1 MEAPVK
7 FMEGRPRVLFFG
19 MQGSFS
25 LLSLRALLESGIE
38 VCAVVIPGDQAE
50 GFGSDQLP
58 LYRREPVRP
67 ARSTLPVL
75 NSSRESSI
83 VQLAWRREIPLWEV
97 HRLSDP
103 VVVSTF
109 TAYQPDAIC
118 VACFSQRIP
127 RAILKI
133 APLGCLN
140 VHPSLLPAN
149 RGPVPLF
156 WTFRLGCKQTGVTIH
171 FMDEGIDSGDIL
183 AQEVIPVAEGMRYV
197 QLELE
202 CARIGGDLLCHTV
215 WKLYERSAISLPQDE
230 NKSTYH
236 GFPND
241 EDFVVPVAEWDA
253 ERVYNFICGVVDWG
267 GPVTLSVGSE
277 RITVRKAMSTSHDIM
292 CDTPSESYYWRG
304 EELWIRCKSGWVV
317 IQPVTFQ

>member
-1 MEAPVK
+1 
-7 FMEGRPRVLFFG
+7 MEGRPRALFLG

-25 LLSLRALLESGIE
+25 LPSLRALLESDIE
-38 VCAVVIPGDQAE
+38 VCAVVIPGDNGE
-50 GFGSDQLP
+50 GFSSDQLP
-58 LYRREPVRP
+58 LYRREPVHP
-67 ARSTLPVL
+67 AHSTLPVL

-83 VQLAWRREIPLWEV
+83 VQLAWQRKIPLWEV

-103 VVVSTF
+103 VTVSTL
-109 TAYQPDAIC
+109 TAYQPDVIC

-171 FMDEGIDSGDIL
+171 FMDEGMDSGDIL
-183 AQEVIPVAEGMRYV
+183 AQEVIPVAEGMSYA

-202 CARIGGDLLCHTV
+202 CARIGGNLLCHTV
-215 WKLYERSAISLPQDE
+215 WKLYARSAISFSQDE
-230 NKSTYH
+230 NKSSYH
-236 GFPND
+236 GFPGD

-253 ERVYNFICGVVDWG
+253 AHVYNFICGVAEWS
-267 GPVTLSVGSE
+267 GPVTLNVGNE
-277 RITVRKAMSTSHDIM
+277 HITVQKAISYSLNNM
-292 CDTPSESYYWRG
+292 CDIPSENYCWRG
-304 EELWIRCKSGWVV
+304 EALWIRCKSGWVAV
-317 IQPVTFQ
+317 IQPITFQ